1 MDFPTPFDN
10 GLRLKDLLQPVN
22 EIEEK
27 YYINTE
33 RAKNLIEQLVE
44 KGQLSE
50 DRMLKE
56 AQNLKL
62 KKVYNG
68 EDKIVHDEE
77 VFLPDEVVK
86 NEKLKVVSVSKKND
100 YLPNEAYD
108 EFYNIIGVK
117 KDGKSGQKSSRR
129 SL

>member
-1 MDFPTPFDN
+1 MSEKSFFFRYCLVFPDKYQKISEYFGKVLKENDFKVETFTS
-10 GLRLKDLLQPVN
+10 
-22 EIEEK
+22 EEK
-27 YYINTE
+27 NKRSIFMC
-33 RAKNLIEQLVE
+33 LSQ
-44 KGQLSE
+44 QSE

-86 NEKLKVVSVSKKND
+86 NEKLKVVIFPKK
-100 YLPNEAYD
+100 
-108 EFYNIIGVK
+108 IWMK
-117 KDGKSGQKSSRR
+117 
-129 SL
+129 